1 MEKLKLTDTEFEW
14 LETNIKLLTNGIS
27 VSEDFRTEV
36 FRLYNKITGG
46 NKKPTSC
53 GRCWRNTK
61 RTVAEYYYKILNII

>member
-27 VSEDFRTEV
+27 VSEVFRTEV